1 MTKLIRRVGE
11 MAQVTNN
18 RSSEQLS
25 LFIAED
31 KDLTPKN
38 IQDIMAYPYFSL
50 AKRKRVTPIRFES
63 TDIKIEVEGLER
75 VGIANIYDG
84 DFLIWA
90 ATQIRR
96 QHQRT
101 GEAPRTVFFT
111 PKQVLKHLG
120 KKVGGE
126 NYKQLENAL
135 ERLKTTYIR
144 TTVRSEHLEKRGG
157 FSWLDD
163 WTTHEDRK
171 TGEPL
176 MWTMTLSNWLYQG
189 ILQDDNILSLN
200 PAYYLLSGGL
210 EKRLYQIARKH
221 AGVQAWGWALPM
233 EALYAKTGSD
243 EELRFFAHKIRS
255 YSREPQPILEYA
267 LNVYR
272 DEKTNVES
280 VRFTPRD
287 QLPKRHPLYQEA
299 SKELL
304 IRRAAQ
310 GF

>member
-1 MTKLIRRVGE
+1 
-11 MAQVTNN
+11 MAQQTTKRDSV
-18 RSSEQLS
+18 QLS
-25 LFIAED
+25 LFVAED
-31 KDLTPKN
+31 KDLTPRN

-50 AKRKRVTPIRFES
+50 SKRKRVSPIRFES
-63 TDIKIEVEGLER
+63 KDGNIRIEVEGLER
-75 VGIANIYDG
+75 VGIASIYDG

-96 QHQRT
+96 QHERT

-111 PKQVLKHLG
+111 PNQVLRHLG

-126 NYKQLENAL
+126 NYKQLENTL

-163 WTTHEDRK
+163 WTTHENRK

-221 AGVQAWGWALPM
+221 AGIQPWGWALPM
-233 EALYAKTGSD
+233 ETLYAKTGSD
-243 EELRFFAHKIRS
+243 EELKFFAHKIRTFSKES
-255 YSREPQPILEYA
+255 YPILEYA
-267 LNVYR
+267 MNVHR
-272 DEKTNVES
+272 DEETNIEM

-299 SKELL
+299 TKELM
-304 IRRAAQ
+304 IRRSAK
-310 GF
+310 GL